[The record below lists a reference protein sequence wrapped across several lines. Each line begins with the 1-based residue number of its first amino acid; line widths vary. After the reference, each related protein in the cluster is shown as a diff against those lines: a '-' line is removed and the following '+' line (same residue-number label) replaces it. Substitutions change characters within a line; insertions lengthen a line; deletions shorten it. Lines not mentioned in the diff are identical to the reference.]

1 MIKGRALDHIG
12 ICCTD
17 VVANAQWYM
26 DVLGFTLK
34 GRFQAPGRPYPT
46 IFVES
51 GHTVYEIYQR
61 DDLDPAVQG
70 KVDHIAFVSNDIEAD
85 YAYCV
90 EQGYEICTN
99 GIEDIPGRWEN
110 GCRYFKILS
119 PCGEQIEF
127 SQNL

>member
-1 MIKGRALDHIG
+1 M
-12 ICCTD
+12 
-17 VVANAQWYM
+17 
-26 DVLGFTLK
+26 
-34 GRFQAPGRPYPT
+34 
-46 IFVES
+46 
-51 GHTVYEIYQR
+51 
-61 DDLDPAVQG
+61 
-70 KVDHIAFVSNDIEAD
+70 DHIAFVSNDIEAD

-90 EQGYEICTN
+90 QQGYQICTN